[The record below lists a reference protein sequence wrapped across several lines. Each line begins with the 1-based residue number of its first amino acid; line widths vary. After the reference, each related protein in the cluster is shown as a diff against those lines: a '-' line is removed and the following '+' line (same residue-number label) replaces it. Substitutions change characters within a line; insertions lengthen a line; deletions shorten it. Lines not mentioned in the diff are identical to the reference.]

1 MAGGRGG
8 STESNSS
15 IVGISIRAYGRHRG
29 VSDTAVRK
37 AIEKGRITALA
48 DGTID
53 PARADAEWAASTRP
67 PDELR
72 AQRPTRPARAAAAHA
87 TALEDMAGVAPAST
101 PSGGNTYA
109 QARTAN
115 EVLKAQHHKLR
126 IAQLKGELIDR
137 SQVMAQVFALARAER
152 DAWLNW
158 PARISSMLAAE
169 LGIDPHTMHVALERE
184 VRQHLSELG
193 EFVARLE

>member
-1 MAGGRGG
+1 M
-8 STESNSS
+8 
-15 IVGISIRAYGRHRG
+15 GISIRAYGRHRG

-37 AIEKGRITALA
+37 AIAAGRITAET
-48 DGTID
+48 DGTINA
-53 PARADAEWAASTRP
+53 ARADAEWAASTRP
-67 PDELR
+67 PDGTQLARPSR
-72 AQRPTRPARAAAAHA
+72 ARSSDDGAA
-87 TALEDMAGVAPAST
+87 MVST
-101 PSGGNTYA
+101 GAPSGSNTYA

-137 SQVMAQVFALARAER
+137 SQVMEQIFALARTER

-193 EFVARLE
+193 EFSARLE

>member
-1 MAGGRGG
+1 M
-8 STESNSS
+8 
-15 IVGISIRAYGRHRG
+15 GISIRAYGRHRG

-37 AIEKGRITALA
+37 AIATGRITAEA
-48 DGTID
+48 DGTIN
-53 PARADAEWAASTRP
+53 PARADAEWAASTRTRDP
-67 PDELR
+67 PLT
-72 AQRPTRPARAAAAHA
+72 APSRPVRARAATAANVD
-87 TALEDMAGVAPAST
+87 DMASVAPVAGNG
-101 PSGGNTYA
+101 GGNTYA

-137 SQVMAQVFALARAER
+137 SQAMAQVFALARAER

-169 LGIDPHTMHVALERE
+169 LDVDPHVIHVALERE
-184 VRQHLSELG
+184 VRQHLTELA
-193 EFVARLE
+193 EFNARLD

>member
-1 MAGGRGG
+1 M
-8 STESNSS
+8 
-15 IVGISIRAYGRHRG
+15 GISIRAYGRHRG

-37 AIEKGRITALA
+37 AIAAGRITAEA

-53 PARADAEWAASTRP
+53 AARADADWTASTRT
-67 PDELR
+67 PDERLS
-72 AQRPTRPARAAAAHA
+72 ATGRPARARAA
-87 TALEDMAGVAPAST
+87 TGTGAGDVAAGAPTST
-101 PSGGNTYA
+101 PGGGNTYA

-169 LGIDPHTMHVALERE
+169 LNIDPHVMHVALERG
-184 VRQHLSELG
+184 VRQHLAELG
-193 EFVARLE
+193 DFNARLD

>member
-1 MAGGRGG
+1 M
-8 STESNSS
+8 
-15 IVGISIRAYGRHRG
+15 GISIRAYGRHRG
-29 VSDTAVRK
+29 VSDTAIHK
-37 AIEKGRITALA
+37 AIKSGRITALA

-53 PARADAEWAASTRP
+53 AARADAEWDASTDP
-67 PDELR
+67 
-72 AQRPTRPARAAAAHA
+72 AQSTLGVRSRTARARAATAAFA
-87 TALEDMAGVAPAST
+87 EDMPASAPASN
-101 PSGGNTYA
+101 SYA

-126 IAQLKGELIDR
+126 IAQLRGELIDR
-137 SQVMAQVFALARAER
+137 QQAVGQVFALARAER

-169 LGIDPHTMHVALERE
+169 LGIDPHAMHVALERE

-193 EFVARLE
+193 DFVARLE

>member
-1 MAGGRGG
+1 M
-8 STESNSS
+8 
-15 IVGISIRAYGRHRG
+15 GISIRAYGRHRG

-37 AIEKGRITALA
+37 AIAAGRITAEA
-48 DGTID
+48 DGTIN
-53 PARADAEWAASTRP
+53 PGRADAEWAASTRTPDP
-67 PDELR
+67 PVVAPAAR
-72 AQRPTRPARAAAAHA
+72 ARAASGVDVD
-87 TALEDMAGVAPAST
+87 DMAGVAPVTAKG
-101 PSGGNTYA
+101 GGNTYA

-137 SQVMAQVFALARAER
+137 SQAMAQVFALARAER

-169 LGIDPHTMHVALERE
+169 LNIDPHVMHVALERE
-184 VRQHLSELG
+184 VRQHLTELG
-193 EFVARLE
+193 EFNARLD

>member
-1 MAGGRGG
+1 MASGRGG
-8 STESNSS
+8 STESSPS

-37 AIEKGRITALA
+37 AIATGRITVDP
-48 DGTID
+48 DGSID
-53 PARADAEWAASTRP
+53 PARADAEWAANTTSGN
-67 PDELR
+67 
-72 AQRPTRPARAAAAHA
+72 AAAPARAARARSAPPVSVEESFPA
-87 TALEDMAGVAPAST
+87 QGRAPA
-101 PSGGNTYA
+101 GNSYA

-137 SQVMAQVFALARAER
+137 SQAMAQVFALARAER

-169 LGIDPHTMHVALERE
+169 LGLDPHLVHVALERE
-184 VRQHLSELG
+184 VRQHLTELAT
-193 EFVARLE
+193 FNARLD

>member
-1 MAGGRGG
+1 M
-8 STESNSS
+8 
-15 IVGISIRAYGRHRG
+15 GISIRAYGRHRG
-29 VSDTAVRK
+29 VSDTAVHK
-37 AIEKGRITALA
+37 AIKSGRITALP

-53 PARADAEWAASTRP
+53 AARADADWDASTDP
-67 PDELR
+67 
-72 AQRPTRPARAAAAHA
+72 AQSSLGTRGRPARARAA
-87 TALEDMAGVAPAST
+87 TPTSMDDRAGGAPTSN
-101 PSGGNTYA
+101 SYA

-126 IAQLKGELIDR
+126 IAQLRGELIDR
-137 SQVMAQVFALARAER
+137 QQAVGQIFALARAER

-169 LGIDPHTMHVALERE
+169 LDVDPRAMHVALERE

-193 EFVARLE
+193 DFVARLE

>member
-1 MAGGRGG
+1 M
-8 STESNSS
+8 
-15 IVGISIRAYGRHRG
+15 GISIRAYGRHRG

-37 AIEKGRITALA
+37 AIATGRITALA

-53 PARADAEWAASTRP
+53 PARADTEWAANTTSVDAP
-67 PDELR
+67 AR
-72 AQRPTRPARAAAAHA
+72 APRPARARA
-87 TALEDMAGVAPAST
+87 MAQDETLSPPAGAPA
-101 PSGGNTYA
+101 GNSYA

-126 IAQLKGELIDR
+126 IAQLRGELIDR
-137 SQVMAQVFALARAER
+137 QQAVGQVFALARAER

-169 LGIDPHTMHVALERE
+169 LGIDPHAMHVALERE

-193 EFVARLE
+193 DFVARLE

>member
-1 MAGGRGG
+1 M
-8 STESNSS
+8 
-15 IVGISIRAYGRHRG
+15 GISIRAYGRHRG

-37 AIEKGRITALA
+37 AIATGRITALA

-53 PARADAEWAASTRP
+53 AARADAEWAASTTSAEAP
-67 PDELR
+67 VP
-72 AQRPTRPARAAAAHA
+72 RPAARTRAAPM
-87 TALEDMAGVAPAST
+87 TVEDAGPGPT
-101 PSGGNTYA
+101 GGPGGGNSYA

-126 IAQLKGELIDR
+126 IAQLRGELIDR
-137 SQVMAQVFALARAER
+137 HQAVGQVFALARAER

-169 LGIDPHTMHVALERE
+169 LGIDPHAMHVALERE

-193 EFVARLE
+193 DFVARLE

>member
-1 MAGGRGG
+1 M
-8 STESNSS
+8 
-15 IVGISIRAYGRHRG
+15 GISIRAYGRHRG

-37 AIEKGRITALA
+37 AIATGRISALP

-53 PARADAEWAASTRP
+53 AACADAEWDANTTKAELAESRAAP
-67 PDELR
+67 
-72 AQRPTRPARAAAAHA
+72 RPARARAAARGEETIA
-87 TALEDMAGVAPAST
+87 A
-101 PSGGNTYA
+101 PSGAPTGNSYA

-126 IAQLKGELIDR
+126 IAQLRGELIDR
-137 SQVMAQVFALARAER
+137 QQAIGQVFALARAER

-169 LGIDPHTMHVALERE
+169 LGIDPHAMHVSLERE
-184 VRQHLSELG
+184 VRQHLAELG
-193 EFVARLE
+193 DFVARLE

>member
-1 MAGGRGG
+1 M
-8 STESNSS
+8 
-15 IVGISIRAYGRHRG
+15 GISIRAYGRHRG

-37 AIEKGRITALA
+37 AIATGRISALP

-53 PARADAEWAASTRP
+53 AARADAEWDANTAKAELAEARAAPRP
-67 PDELR
+67 AR
-72 AQRPTRPARAAAAHA
+72 ARAAAAFGEESLA
-87 TALEDMAGVAPAST
+87 APAGAPASN
-101 PSGGNTYA
+101 SYA

-126 IAQLKGELIDR
+126 IAQLRGELIDR
-137 SQVMAQVFALARAER
+137 QQAIGQVFALARAER

-169 LGIDPHTMHVALERE
+169 LGIDPHAMHVVLERE

-193 EFVARLE
+193 DFVARLE

>member
-1 MAGGRGG
+1 M
-8 STESNSS
+8 
-15 IVGISIRAYGRHRG
+15 GISIRAYGRHRG

-37 AIEKGRITALA
+37 AIATGRITALA

-53 PARADAEWAASTRP
+53 PTRADTEWMANTISADAAAPARAA
-67 PDELR
+67 
-72 AQRPTRPARAAAAHA
+72 RPARARAVAQDD
-87 TALEDMAGVAPAST
+87 ALSAPAGA
-101 PSGGNTYA
+101 PAGNSYA

-126 IAQLKGELIDR
+126 IAQLRGELIDR
-137 SQVMAQVFALARAER
+137 QQAVGQVFALARAER

-169 LGIDPHTMHVALERE
+169 LGIDPHAMHVALERE

-193 EFVARLE
+193 DFVARLE

>member
-1 MAGGRGG
+1 M
-8 STESNSS
+8 
-15 IVGISIRAYGRHRG
+15 GISIRAYGRHRG

-37 AIEKGRITALA
+37 AIATGRISALP

-53 PARADAEWAASTRP
+53 AARADADWDANTTRAELAGPGAAPRP
-67 PDELR
+67 AR
-72 AQRPTRPARAAAAHA
+72 ARAAAAFGEEYA
-87 TALEDMAGVAPAST
+87 SSPTSAPT
-101 PSGGNTYA
+101 GNSYA

-126 IAQLKGELIDR
+126 IAQLRGELIDR
-137 SQVMAQVFALARAER
+137 QQAIGQVFALARAER

-169 LGIDPHTMHVALERE
+169 LGIDPHAMHVALERE

-193 EFVARLE
+193 DFVARLE

>member
-1 MAGGRGG
+1 
-8 STESNSS
+8 
-15 IVGISIRAYGRHRG
+15 VGISIRAYGRHRG

-37 AIEKGRITALA
+37 AIAAGRITAEA
-48 DGTID
+48 DGTIN
-53 PARADAEWAASTRP
+53 PARADAEWAASTRVPDP
-67 PDELR
+67 PLS
-72 AQRPTRPARAAAAHA
+72 APARQARTRAAAFADDD
-87 TALEDMAGVAPAST
+87 TAGIAPVST
-101 PSGGNTYA
+101 KSGSNTYA

-137 SQVMAQVFALARAER
+137 SQAMAQVFALARAER

-184 VRQHLSELG
+184 VRQHLTELA
-193 EFVARLE
+193 EFNARLD

>member
-1 MAGGRGG
+1 M
-8 STESNSS
+8 
-15 IVGISIRAYGRHRG
+15 GISIRAYGRHRG

-37 AIEKGRITALA
+37 AIAAGRIMAEA
-48 DGTID
+48 DGTIN
-53 PARADAEWAASTRP
+53 PARADAEWAASTRAPDP
-67 PDELR
+67 PL
-72 AQRPTRPARAAAAHA
+72 AAPTRPARARAATVA
-87 TALEDMAGVAPAST
+87 EDDVAGVAPVST
-101 PSGGNTYA
+101 KGGSNTYA

-137 SQVMAQVFALARAER
+137 SHAMAQVFALARAER

-169 LGIDPHTMHVALERE
+169 LGIDPHPMHVALERE
-184 VRQHLSELG
+184 VRQHLTELA
-193 EFVARLE
+193 EFNARLD

>member
-1 MAGGRGG
+1 M
-8 STESNSS
+8 
-15 IVGISIRAYGRHRG
+15 GISIRAYGRHRG

-37 AIEKGRITALA
+37 ALATGRISALP

-53 PARADAEWAASTRP
+53 ATRADAEWAANTTKAEMAESRSMP
-67 PDELR
+67 
-72 AQRPTRPARAAAAHA
+72 RPARKRGPAPFAENVTSAPG
-87 TALEDMAGVAPAST
+87 TAPT
-101 PSGGNTYA
+101 GNSYA

-126 IAQLKGELIDR
+126 IAQLRGELIDR
-137 SQVMAQVFALARAER
+137 QQAVGQVFALARAER

-169 LGIDPHTMHVALERE
+169 LGIDPHAMHVVLERE

-193 EFVARLE
+193 DFVARLE

>member
-1 MAGGRGG
+1 
-8 STESNSS
+8 
-15 IVGISIRAYGRHRG
+15 VGISIRAYGRHRG

-37 AIEKGRITALA
+37 AIATGRITALA

-53 PARADAEWAASTRP
+53 PARADTEWAANTTSAAP
-67 PDELR
+67 AR
-72 AQRPTRPARAAAAHA
+72 APRPARVRAVAQEE
-87 TALEDMAGVAPAST
+87 TLSAPAGA
-101 PSGGNTYA
+101 PAGNSYA

-126 IAQLKGELIDR
+126 IAQLRGELIDR
-137 SQVMAQVFALARAER
+137 QQAVGQVFALARVER

-169 LGIDPHTMHVALERE
+169 LGIDPHAMHVALERE

-193 EFVARLE
+193 DFVARLE

>member
-1 MAGGRGG
+1 M
-8 STESNSS
+8 
-15 IVGISIRAYGRHRG
+15 GISIRAYGRHRG

-37 AIEKGRITALA
+37 AIATGRISALA

-53 PARADAEWAASTRP
+53 PTRADAEWSANTTSADAP
-67 PDELR
+67 AR
-72 AQRPTRPARAAAAHA
+72 APRPARARAGAPS
-87 TALEDMAGVAPAST
+87 TLEESLSAPSGAPA
-101 PSGGNTYA
+101 GNSYA

-126 IAQLKGELIDR
+126 IAQLRGELIDR
-137 SQVMAQVFALARAER
+137 QQAVGQVFALARAER

-169 LGIDPHTMHVALERE
+169 LGIDPHAMHVALERE

-193 EFVARLE
+193 DFVARLE

>member
-8 STESNSS
+8 STESKPS
-15 IVGISIRAYGRHRG
+15 IVGISIRAYGRYRG

-37 AIEKGRITALA
+37 AIATGRITAEA

-53 PARADAEWAASTRP
+53 PARADAEWAANTTSSNAVAP
-67 PDELR
+67 
-72 AQRPTRPARAAAAHA
+72 ARPARARS
-87 TALEDMAGVAPAST
+87 APAVSVEESFAA
-101 PSGGNTYA
+101 PGRPAAGNSYA

-169 LGIDPHTMHVALERE
+169 LDIDPHVLHVALERG
-184 VRQHLSELG
+184 VRQHLAELG
-193 EFVARLE
+193 DFNARLD

>member
-1 MAGGRGG
+1 M
-8 STESNSS
+8 
-15 IVGISIRAYGRHRG
+15 
-29 VSDTAVRK
+29 SDTAVRK
-37 AIEKGRITALA
+37 AIEKGRITALP

-72 AQRPTRPARAAAAHA
+72 AQRPTRPARASAAQA
-87 TALEDMAGVAPAST
+87 TALEDVASGVPASS
-101 PSGGNTYA
+101 PSGNTYA

-137 SQVMAQVFALARAER
+137 SQVMAQVFGLARAER

>member
-1 MAGGRGG
+1 M
-8 STESNSS
+8 
-15 IVGISIRAYGRHRG
+15 GISIRAYGRHRG

-37 AIEKGRITALA
+37 AIATGRITAEA
-48 DGTID
+48 DGSID
-53 PARADAEWAASTRP
+53 PARADAEWAANTTSGN
-67 PDELR
+67 
-72 AQRPTRPARAAAAHA
+72 A
-87 TALEDMAGVAPAST
+87 VAPARLTRARSA
-101 PSGGNTYA
+101 PAVSIEESFASPGRPAAGNSYA

-169 LGIDPHTMHVALERE
+169 LDIDPHVLHVALERG
-184 VRQHLSELG
+184 VRQHLAELG
-193 EFVARLE
+193 DFNARLD

>member
-1 MAGGRGG
+1 
-8 STESNSS
+8 
-15 IVGISIRAYGRHRG
+15 VGISIRAYGRHRG

-37 AIEKGRITALA
+37 AIASGRINAEA
-48 DGTID
+48 DGTIN
-53 PARADAEWAASTRP
+53 PARADAEWAASTRAPDP
-67 PDELR
+67 PL
-72 AQRPTRPARAAAAHA
+72 AVPARQARTRAA
-87 TALEDMAGVAPAST
+87 TAVEDDMAGMAPAGT
-101 PSGGNTYA
+101 KSGSNTYA

-137 SQVMAQVFALARAER
+137 SQAMTQVFALARAER

-169 LGIDPHTMHVALERE
+169 LGLDPHTMHVALERE
-184 VRQHLSELG
+184 VRQHLTELA
-193 EFVARLE
+193 EFNARLD

>member
-1 MAGGRGG
+1 M
-8 STESNSS
+8 
-15 IVGISIRAYGRHRG
+15 
-29 VSDTAVRK
+29 SDTAVRK
-37 AIEKGRITALA
+37 AIAAGRITAEA
-48 DGTID
+48 DGTINV
-53 PARADAEWAASTRP
+53 ARADADWAASTRAP
-67 PDELR
+67 EER
-72 AQRPTRPARAAAAHA
+72 
-87 TALEDMAGVAPAST
+87 VPAST
-101 PSGGNTYA
+101 RSRAETRPGADDVAAVAPTSAPIGGNTYT

-137 SQVMAQVFALARAER
+137 SQVMSQVFALARAER

>member
-1 MAGGRGG
+1 
-8 STESNSS
+8 
-15 IVGISIRAYGRHRG
+15 VGISIRAYGRHRG

-37 AIEKGRITALA
+37 AIAAGRITTEA
-48 DGTID
+48 DGTIN
-53 PARADAEWAASTRP
+53 PARADADWAASTRA
-67 PDELR
+67 PDVP
-72 AQRPTRPARAAAAHA
+72 AAVAVRPARARAAHGAVIEDAAA
-87 TALEDMAGVAPAST
+87 LAPGSA

-137 SQVMAQVFALARAER
+137 SQVMSQVFALARSER

-169 LGIDPHTMHVALERE
+169 FGVDPHTMHVALERE

>member
-1 MAGGRGG
+1 M
-8 STESNSS
+8 
-15 IVGISIRAYGRHRG
+15 GISIRAYGRHRG

-37 AIEKGRITALA
+37 AIAAGRITAEA
-48 DGTID
+48 DGTIS
-53 PARADAEWAASTRP
+53 PARADAEWAASTRAPDP
-67 PDELR
+67 PLV
-72 AQRPTRPARAAAAHA
+72 APARPARTRAATGA
-87 TALEDMAGVAPAST
+87 EDDVAGVATVST
-101 PSGGNTYA
+101 KGGSNTYA

-137 SQVMAQVFALARAER
+137 SQATAQVFALARAER

-169 LGIDPHTMHVALERE
+169 LGLDPHTMHVALERE
-184 VRQHLSELG
+184 VRQHLTELA
-193 EFVARLE
+193 EFNARLD

>member
-8 STESNSS
+8 STESNPS

-37 AIEKGRITALA
+37 AIATGRITAEA
-48 DGTID
+48 DGSID
-53 PARADAEWAASTRP
+53 PVRADAEWAANTTSGNAVAP
-67 PDELR
+67 
-72 AQRPTRPARAAAAHA
+72 ARPARARS
-87 TALEDMAGVAPAST
+87 APAVSIEESFAA
-101 PSGGNTYA
+101 PGRPAAGNSYA

-169 LGIDPHTMHVALERE
+169 LDIDPHVLHVALERG
-184 VRQHLSELG
+184 VRQHLAELG
-193 EFVARLE
+193 EFNARLD

>member
-1 MAGGRGG
+1 M
-8 STESNSS
+8 
-15 IVGISIRAYGRHRG
+15 GISIRAYGRHRG

-37 AIEKGRITALA
+37 AIATGRITAEA

-53 PARADAEWAASTRP
+53 PARADAEWAASTKAPEERM
-67 PDELR
+67 L
-72 AQRPTRPARAAAAHA
+72 APTQPARSRVA
-87 TALEDMAGVAPAST
+87 TPAGADGVTAFAPVSASR
-101 PSGGNTYA
+101 GGNTYA

-115 EVLKAQHHKLR
+115 EVLKARHHELR

-137 SQVMAQVFALARAER
+137 SQAMAQVFALARAER

-184 VRQHLSELG
+184 VRQHLSVLAA
-193 EFVARLE
+193 FNARLD

>member
-8 STESNSS
+8 WPESNPD
-15 IVGISIRAYGRHRG
+15 VGISIRAYGRHRG

-37 AIEKGRITALA
+37 AIATGRITAEA
-48 DGTID
+48 DGTIN
-53 PARADAEWAASTRP
+53 AVRADAEWAASTRAPDP
-67 PDELR
+67 PPLV
-72 AQRPTRPARAAAAHA
+72 ATTRPTRARAANGPLGDDLGA
-87 TALEDMAGVAPAST
+87 VAPASAAG
-101 PSGGNTYA
+101 GGNTYA

-137 SQVMAQVFALARAER
+137 SQVMAQVFALARSER

-169 LGIDPHTMHVALERE
+169 LNIDPHVVHVALERE
-184 VRQHLSELG
+184 VRQHLTELG
-193 EFVARLE
+193 EFNARLD

>member
-1 MAGGRGG
+1 M
-8 STESNSS
+8 
-15 IVGISIRAYGRHRG
+15 GISIRAYGRHRG

-37 AIEKGRITALA
+37 AIATGRITALA

-53 PARADAEWAASTRP
+53 PARADAEWAANTTSADAPAPARV
-67 PDELR
+67 
-72 AQRPTRPARAAAAHA
+72 ARPARARAAGPS
-87 TALEDMAGVAPAST
+87 TLEDPLSAPSSAPA
-101 PSGGNTYA
+101 GNSYA

-126 IAQLKGELIDR
+126 IAQLRGELIDR
-137 SQVMAQVFALARAER
+137 QQAVGQVFALARAER

-169 LGIDPHTMHVALERE
+169 LGIDPHAMHVALERE

-193 EFVARLE
+193 DFVARLE

>member
-1 MAGGRGG
+1 M
-8 STESNSS
+8 
-15 IVGISIRAYGRHRG
+15 GISIRAYGRHRG

-37 AIEKGRITALA
+37 AIATGRITALS

-53 PARADAEWAASTRP
+53 PARADAEWAANTTSADAP
-67 PDELR
+67 AR
-72 AQRPTRPARAAAAHA
+72 APRPARPRAVAQEE
-87 TALEDMAGVAPAST
+87 TLSAPAGA
-101 PSGGNTYA
+101 PAGNSYA

-126 IAQLKGELIDR
+126 IAQLRGELIDR
-137 SQVMAQVFALARAER
+137 QQAVGQVFALARAER

-169 LGIDPHTMHVALERE
+169 LGIDPHAMHVALERE

-193 EFVARLE
+193 DFVARLE

>member
-1 MAGGRGG
+1 M
-8 STESNSS
+8 
-15 IVGISIRAYGRHRG
+15 GISIRAYGRHRG

-37 AIEKGRITALA
+37 AIATGRISALA

-53 PARADAEWAASTRP
+53 PVRADTEWAANTTSADAP
-67 PDELR
+67 AR
-72 AQRPTRPARAAAAHA
+72 APRPARARA
-87 TALEDMAGVAPAST
+87 MAQDETLSAPAGA
-101 PSGGNTYA
+101 PAGNSYA

-126 IAQLKGELIDR
+126 IAQLRGELIDR
-137 SQVMAQVFALARAER
+137 QQAVGQVFALARAER

-169 LGIDPHTMHVALERE
+169 LGIDPHAMHVVLERE

-193 EFVARLE
+193 DFVARLE

>member
-1 MAGGRGG
+1 M
-8 STESNSS
+8 
-15 IVGISIRAYGRHRG
+15 GISIRAYGRHRG

-37 AIEKGRITALA
+37 AIATGRISAEA
-48 DGTID
+48 DGTIN
-53 PARADAEWAASTRP
+53 PARADAEWAASTRAPDP
-67 PDELR
+67 PLAVPVR
-72 AQRPTRPARAAAAHA
+72 ARAANGAAVDD
-87 TALEDMAGVAPAST
+87 LAGVAPVST
-101 PSGGNTYA
+101 KGGNNTYA

-137 SQVMAQVFALARAER
+137 SQAMAQVFALARAER

-169 LGIDPHTMHVALERE
+169 LGLDPHTMHVALERE
-184 VRQHLSELG
+184 VRQHLTELA
-193 EFVARLE
+193 EFNARLD

>member
-1 MAGGRGG
+1 M
-8 STESNSS
+8 
-15 IVGISIRAYGRHRG
+15 GISIRAYGRHRG

-37 AIEKGRITALA
+37 AIATGRITALA

-53 PARADAEWAASTRP
+53 PARADTEWAANTTSADAPARVP
-67 PDELR
+67 
-72 AQRPTRPARAAAAHA
+72 RPARARAVAQEE
-87 TALEDMAGVAPAST
+87 TLSAPAGA
-101 PSGGNTYA
+101 PAGNSYA

-126 IAQLKGELIDR
+126 IAQLRGELIDR
-137 SQVMAQVFALARAER
+137 QQAVGQVFALARAER

-169 LGIDPHTMHVALERE
+169 LGIDPHAMHVALERE

-193 EFVARLE
+193 DFVARLE